1 MKSAMVRCLMA
12 YSYIAWSWGGSV
24 ACGSIFLILL
34 WPTRM
39 ATSVLP
45 QQGGKVVL
53 LDTLEQEAGLVGT
66 VKFKEKRRIVYEFG

>member
-1 MKSAMVRCLMA
+1 MKSAMVRCSMA

-24 ACGSIFLILL
+24 ACGSIFLIL
-34 WPTRM
+34 TRM

-45 QQGGKVVL
+45 PQGGKVVL

-66 VKFKEKRRIVYEFG
+66 VKFKEKKRIVYEFG

>member
-1 MKSAMVRCLMA
+1 MKSAMVRCSMA

-45 QQGGKVVL
+45 PQGGKVVL